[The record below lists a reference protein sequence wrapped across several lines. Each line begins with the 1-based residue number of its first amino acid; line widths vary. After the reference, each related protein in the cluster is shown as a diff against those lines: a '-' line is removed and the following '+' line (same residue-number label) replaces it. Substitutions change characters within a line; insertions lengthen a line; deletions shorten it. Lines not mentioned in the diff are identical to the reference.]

1 MNNFNYHLELNC
13 KLISSINPMKNSS
26 KEQRKAKRYNCAVP
40 IDGKQGSAFDHVRTV
55 DISRNGIG
63 FVSDTAVPINQKIAV
78 EIALSPDGEPV
89 VVMGVVKW
97 VRKLSDSDQYRIGM
111 TFSQVLSGSQTR
123 LNQHLR
129 VNKSLVNSD

>member
-1 MNNFNYHLELNC
+1 
-13 KLISSINPMKNSS
+13 MKNS

-40 IDGKQGSAFDHVRTV
+40 VDGKQGSPFDHTRTV

-63 FVSDTAVPINQKIAV
+63 FISDSALPLNQKIAV
-78 EIALSPDGEPV
+78 EIALSPEGEPV

-97 VRKLSDSDQYRIGM
+97 VRKLTDSEQYRIGM

-123 LNQHLR
+123 LNQYLR
-129 VNKSLVNSD
+129 VDKSLVSSD

>member
-1 MNNFNYHLELNC
+1 
-13 KLISSINPMKNSS
+13 MKNT

-40 IDGKQGSAFDHVRTV
+40 VDGKQGSPFDHTRTV

-63 FVSDTAVPINQKIAV
+63 FISDTALPLHQKIAV

-97 VRKLSDSDQYRIGM
+97 VRKLTDCDQYRIGM
-111 TFSQVLSGSQTR
+111 TFAQVLSGSQTR
-123 LNQHLR
+123 LNQYLR
-129 VNKSLVNSD
+129 VDKSLANSD

>member
-1 MNNFNYHLELNC
+1 
-13 KLISSINPMKNSS
+13 MKNS

-40 IDGKQGSAFDHVRTV
+40 VDGKFGSAFDHTQTV

-63 FVSDTAVPINQKIAV
+63 FISDSALPLNEKIAV

-97 VRKLSDSDQYRIGM
+97 VRKLTDSDQYRIGM
-111 TFSQVLSGSQTR
+111 TFSEVLSGSQTR
-123 LNQHLR
+123 LNQYLR
-129 VNKSLVNSD
+129 VDKSLVSSD